1 MLALISF
8 VLFRVFSKPILITS
22 ISVLFFL
29 FKVPCSRFY
38 GHIKIAFLIVLN
50 MSHFLGF
57 PLQVGLSL
65 EDLLRTFVCSEIVD
79 SVECNGCK
87 ARNSVQSS
95 GSVRTS
101 FIKRLTLGKVST

>member
-1 MLALISF
+1 M
-8 VLFRVFSKPILITS
+8 T
-22 ISVLFFL
+22 
-29 FKVPCSRFY
+29 
-38 GHIKIAFLIVLN
+38 LN
-50 MSHFLGF
+50 MSHCLGF

-87 ARNSVQSS
+87 ERNSVQSS